1 MINEEKE
8 FTDYQRYCEYIWNHL
23 NQKLSSID
31 KQISANQ
38 VYSIFNK
45 ILELNEI
52 TETEID
58 KVIRKELKNDLFH

>member
-1 MINEEKE
+1 MSNEERE

-23 NQKLSSID
+23 NQKLFSLD
-31 KQISANQ
+31 KKISNDQ

-58 KVIRKELKNDLFH
+58 KMIRDFA